1 MNETMKKYL
10 AWLIVVVAILVA
22 GYLGVSYPIPAPP
35 VVAPP
40 VVAPQALMSGG
51 IRCHTPNAAGD
62 CAEIWNGGD
71 ISVYSDRG
79 TTEVWALDG
88 STGQLSVSPVADA
101 DTGSYDNWFLID
113 GDILGLGTKDRVYGL
128 DVELTRPA
136 GYATTNGDHDDAGI
150 KVRMINKSVDNATG
164 TTLRGIDVNVKN
176 DNPNSTITNLSGATF
191 TAQTDTGS
199 PPAGNV
205 STAYAVQGQ
214 ITANAP
220 ITDSLIVADFRN
232 FRQTATEPAVEYG
245 VQIRNGNTV
254 GTGIDVGLLF
264 KSEAATVG
272 AFGYVVDMNGVG
284 VTSADI
290 RLSNGKVIAATD
302 GGVVYNTMHAVTAAE
317 INAGHTIVTV
327 PAARQFRLVDVMA
340 TAYGATCT
348 TSTSVYLK
356 GGSNVLAT
364 YTVANL
370 VQSTLLDMTAT
381 GVAVAADG
389 ASFSAQ
395 TAGDDV
401 TIISDAATTAGCT
414 GVRFVLSYALD

>member
-1 MNETMKKYL
+1 MNETTKKYL
-10 AWLIVVVAILVA
+10 AWLIVAIAILVA
-22 GYLGVSYPIPAPP
+22 GYLGVQYPIPAPP
-35 VVAPP
+35 SVAPP
-40 VVAPQALMSGG
+40 SVVSQALATGG
-51 IRCHTPNAAGD
+51 IKCHTPNAAGD
-62 CAEIWNGGD
+62 CVEVWNGGD
-71 ISVYSDRG
+71 LSIYSDRG
-79 TTEVWALDG
+79 ATEVWSLDG
-88 STGQLSVSPVADA
+88 KTGQLVVSPVADA
-101 DTGSYDNWFLID
+101 DAANYDNLLLIEHD
-113 GDILGLGTKDRVYGL
+113 LVGLGTKDRVYGI
-128 DVELTRPA
+128 DIEMTRPA
-136 GYATTNGDHDDAGI
+136 GYNTTNGDHDDAGI
-150 KVRMINKSVDNATG
+150 KIRMNNKATGNATG
-164 TTLRGIDVNVKN
+164 TVLRGIDVNVKN
-176 DNPNSTITNLSGATF
+176 DNPSGAITTLSGATF

-220 ITDSLIVADFRN
+220 VTDSLIVADFRN
-232 FRQTATEPAVEYG
+232 FRQTATEPALEYG

-254 GTGIDVGLLF
+254 GTGIDAGLLF

-272 AFGYVVDMNGVG
+272 AFGYVIDMNGVG
-284 VTSADI
+284 VTAADI

-302 GGVVYNTMHAVTAAE
+302 GGVVYNTLHNVTAAE
-317 INAGHTIVTV
+317 INTGHTIVTV
-327 PAARQFRLVDVMA
+327 PATRQFRLVNVAA

-356 GGSNVLAT
+356 GGANVLAT

-370 VQSTLLDMTAT
+370 VQSTLLDLTTT